1 MSTVECLFFSDS
13 PMLLEAAQTRGW
25 RASRVAHEHEA
36 RVLKR
41 APHRH
46 TALAAFDYS
55 AFYAASAGR
64 TLNVPA
70 VLEAIG
76 GRFLTSSGASM
87 LLPAPTQAQTAGA
100 DTSVST
106 AAIVRRQT
114 GAVAAL
120 GDAWLNVS
128 SEAHSRATGLTDDD
142 RSLQQVL
149 ARQPQPFGLPA
160 VLVLPSEASLFGS
173 NDVPLMR
180 EAIRGHQRSSDTF
193 GSNDVPLLLIPPAEL
208 PTWWTWWMCVSK
220 GHGSA
225 DMGRARLSRCCKPG
239 TMESR
244 APAA

>member
-1 MSTVECLFFSDS
+1 
-13 PMLLEAAQTRGW
+13 MLLEAAQTRGW
-25 RASRVAHEHEA
+25 RARRIAHEHEA

-87 LLPAPTQAQTAGA
+87 LLPAPIQAQTAGA